1 MNEGNG
7 KGLVQGVFDAAVV
20 WEESDVLLFH
30 RRLAAEGSSGPGV
43 YCVQPAIEGVPFEAV
58 YRDGVLTEAS
68 ALSSRL
74 GRRNVLGSLKTI
86 LTVPLKVER
95 ESLYGK
101 APEKM
106 VVGGVVYLER
116 KALRVLNAD
125 RERRGDSLYP
135 DASSAGADLFLA
147 GEARHSARVP
157 FNVFF
162 SLIRVPDDGASLPS
176 SLYDRLL
183 QLQGWGFRVNRPCM
197 RLCRSIEEVLGACAE
212 ICEKRSELPYDIT
225 GVLIQPDVVASDGW
239 KEEGSGDTGPV
250 LIYALGPEPG
260 SARPA

>member
-1 MNEGNG
+1 MNEEIGM
-7 KGLVQGVFDAAVV
+7 GLAQGVFDAAVV
-20 WEESDVLLFH
+20 WEESDVLAFH
-30 RRLAAEGSSGPGV
+30 RRLAAELKSGLGV

-58 YRDGVLTEAS
+58 YHDGVLTEAS
-68 ALSSRL
+68 ALSSHVD
-74 GRRNVLGSLKTI
+74 RRNVLGSLKTI

-101 APEKM
+101 APKKM

-116 KALRVLNAD
+116 KALKVLNAD
-125 RERRGDSLYP
+125 RERQGDPLYP
-135 DASSAGADLFLA
+135 DAGSAGADLFLA

-212 ICEKRSELPYDIT
+212 IREKRSELPYVVT
-225 GVLIQPDVVASDGW
+225 GVLIQPDLVVADGW
-239 KEEGSGDTGPV
+239 KEEGSGDAGRV

-260 SARPA
+260 NARPG